1 MFKKKGI
8 VFDNQNYF
16 SKIVK
21 HKFKEYILFDTY
33 NNFKNF
39 DKKNN
44 NYSILIFV
52 IYSEDDVYNLLKV
65 NNLEIPMIICA
76 FNKERL
82 MKLRRLENIMLL
94 DASKLLPEI
103 IVQLQSYFARLN
115 ILP

>member
-21 HKFKEYILFDTY
+21 NKFKEHIVFDMHK
-33 NNFKNF
+33 NFKNF
-39 DKKNN
+39 DKNN

-52 IYSEDDVYNLLKV
+52 IYSEDDIYNLLKV
-65 NNLEIPMIICA
+65 NNLGIPIIICA

-82 MKLRRLENIMLL
+82 TKLRRLENIMLL
-94 DASKLLPEI
+94 DASKILPEI

-115 ILP
+115 ILE